1 MPTNDSPLPFWELTL
16 TYMSTFLHRIGRFA
30 FGRPWAVLGAW
41 LALIAVV
48 AGLLALNPP
57 KISNEMRIDGTPAQ
71 QVIDQLAAEMP
82 EMAGGQGMIA
92 FAAPQGQ
99 RVDTGPNHAA
109 LVAAVDAVSRADHV
123 IDARELA
130 QQEMAKGPASPTLT
144 AGAAIARVEQQLP
157 RPDSTAVPLTVNGA
171 PVPGVV
177 VSADGQTALY
187 QFQFD
192 KQTTDLP
199 SGAVEHTIDAA
210 KQAVANTDLEVLPS
224 ASMVQ
229 MPEIV
234 GAGEVIGVLV
244 AALVLVITLGSLVA
258 AGLPLATALT
268 SVAVGVGGTFLFSH
282 LFTVQS
288 VTAVLALMLG
298 LAVGIDY
305 SMFIVNRQRRLIL
318 DQRLSAADAAARAVG
333 TSGSAVVFAG
343 TTVVIALVAL
353 SVAGIA
359 MLTTMALAAAAT
371 VIVAV
376 LAALTI
382 LPALLGLVGER
393 VCSTKARDDAARNAA
408 AEGNH
413 RFAGAWVGAVL
424 RHRVPV
430 AIAGV
435 ALAAVLALP
444 ALNISL
450 GLPAGSSYNQGT
462 AQRDSY
468 DLVAT
473 HYGDGFNG
481 PLVVVAQPAP
491 GRGALGGAE
500 ITDVYTDLRSL
511 PGVES
516 VSLQKVS
523 DAGDA
528 AVFSVVPASGPT
540 DEATAQLVRDIREL
554 KGPLSDLRDV
564 DLGVTGIAAMGIDTT
579 ARISSAIPL
588 YIGVVVGLSLVVLTV
603 VFRSIAV
610 PVKATAGFL
619 LSILATFGATTALFQ
634 WGWLQQLF
642 GLSATGPILS
652 LLPIIVTGVLY
663 GLAMD
668 YEVFLVS
675 SMKEAFVH
683 GRRGDEAVTEGFTQ
697 AARVVA
703 AAGVIM
709 MAVFVGF
716 VFNADPM
723 IKQIGFALAFGV
735 FFDAFVIRMTMVP
748 AVMSLLADRAWWLPK
763 RLQQILPDLDIEGE
777 KLNRALSEESSGT
790 RMSSGNNATA

>member
-1 MPTNDSPLPFWELTL
+1 
-16 TYMSTFLHRIGRFA
+16 MSTFLHRLGRFA
-30 FGRPWAVLGAW
+30 FTRPWAVLGVW

-48 AGLLALNPP
+48 AGLLVVNPP
-57 KISNEMRIDGTPAQ
+57 KISNEMRINGTPAQ
-71 QVIDQLAAEMP
+71 EVIDQLGAEMP

-92 FAAPQGQ
+92 FAAPDGQ
-99 RVDTGPNHAA
+99 RVDQGANLAA
-109 LVAAVDAVSRADHV
+109 LMSAVDAVSHADHV
-123 IDARELA
+123 IDPRALAQEELA
-130 QQEMAKGPASPTLT
+130 KGASSPTLT
-144 AGAAIARVEQQLP
+144 AGAAIARIQHQLP
-157 RPDSTAVPLTVNGA
+157 PPADSPTPLTVNGQQ
-171 PVPGVV
+171 VPGVV
-177 VSADGQTALY
+177 VSADGQTALF

-192 KQTTDLP
+192 EQTSDLP
-199 SGAVEHTIDAA
+199 TGAVEHTVSAA
-210 KQAVANTDLEVLPS
+210 ETAVADTGLQVLPS
-224 ASMVQ
+224 ASMAQ
-229 MPEIV
+229 LPEIV
-234 GAGEVIGVLV
+234 GAGEVIGVMV

-282 LFTVQS
+282 LFTMQS
-288 VTAVLALMLG
+288 ITAVLALMLG

-305 SMFIVNRQRRLIL
+305 AMFIVNRQRRLIL
-318 DQRLSAADAAARAVG
+318 DQGLTAPDAAARAVG

-343 TTVVIALVAL
+343 TTVVIALAAL
-353 SVAGIA
+353 SVAGIPL
-359 MLTTMALAAAAT
+359 LTTMALAAAAT

-393 VCSTKARDDAARNAA
+393 ICSDKARAQVSDGVGA
-408 AEGNH
+408 H

-435 ALAAVLALP
+435 LLTGVLAVP
-444 ALNISL
+444 ALGMHL
-450 GLPAGSSYNQGT
+450 GLPAGSSYNEGT
-462 AQRDSY
+462 PQRAGY
-468 DLVAT
+468 DVVAE

-481 PLVVVAQPAP
+481 PLVVVAEPSTADTLTDAQVA
-491 GRGALGGAE
+491 
-500 ITDVYTDLRSL
+500 DVYTDLRRL
-511 PGVES
+511 DGVQA
-516 VSLQKVS
+516 VNMQMVS
-523 DAGDA
+523 DNSDKAI
-528 AVFSVVPASGPT
+528 FSVVPTAGPT
-540 DEATAQLVRDIREL
+540 DQATADLVRDIRDHT
-554 KGPLSDLRDV
+554 GPLADV
-564 DLGVTGIAAMGIDTT
+564 HDVNLGVTGITAMGIDISD
-579 ARISSAIPL
+579 RIASAIPL
-588 YIGVVVGLSLVVLTV
+588 YIGVVVGLSLLVLMV

-610 PVKATAGFL
+610 PVKATVGFL

-675 SMKEAFVH
+675 SMKEAHVH
-683 GRRGDEAVTEGFTQ
+683 GHSGDAAVTHGFTQ
-697 AARVVA
+697 AARVVTA
-703 AAGVIM
+703 AAVIM

-735 FFDAFVIRMTMVP
+735 FIDAFVVRMTMVP
-748 AVMSLLADRAWWLPK
+748 AVMSLLGDRAWWLPK
-763 RLQQILPDLDIEGE
+763 RLDRRLPDLDIEGQ
-777 KLNRALSEESSGT
+777 KLNRTLEHERIT
-790 RMSSGNNATA
+790 V

>member
-1 MPTNDSPLPFWELTL
+1 
-16 TYMSTFLHRIGRFA
+16 MSTFLHRLGRSA
-30 FGRPWAVLGAW
+30 YARPWAVLGVW
-41 LALIAVV
+41 LALIGVV
-48 AGLLALNPP
+48 AGLLVVNPP
-57 KISNEMRIDGTPAQ
+57 KISNEMRINGTPAQ
-71 QVIDQLAAEMP
+71 EVIDQLGAEMP

-92 FAAPQGQ
+92 FAAPDGQ
-99 RVDTGPNHAA
+99 RVDQGANLAA
-109 LVAAVDAVSRADHV
+109 LLSAVDAVSHADHV
-123 IDARELA
+123 IDPRALAQEELA
-130 QQEMAKGPASPTLT
+130 KGASSPTLT
-144 AGAAIARVEQQLP
+144 AGAAIARIQHQLP
-157 RPDSTAVPLTVNGA
+157 PPVDAPMPLTLNGQQ
-171 PVPGVV
+171 VPGVV
-177 VSADGQTALY
+177 VSADGQTALF

-192 KQTTDLP
+192 EQTQDLP
-199 SGAVEHTIDAA
+199 TGAVEHTVDAA
-210 KQAVANTDLEVLPS
+210 EAAVADTDLQVLPS
-224 ASMVQ
+224 ASMAQ
-229 MPEIV
+229 LPEIV
-234 GAGEVIGVLV
+234 GAGEVIGVMV

-282 LFTVQS
+282 LFTMQS
-288 VTAVLALMLG
+288 ITAVLALMLG

-305 SMFIVNRQRRLIL
+305 AMFIVNRQRRLIL
-318 DQRLSAADAAARAVG
+318 DQGLSAADAAARAVG

-353 SVAGIA
+353 SVAGIPL
-359 MLTTMALAAAAT
+359 LTTMALAAAAT

-376 LAALTI
+376 LAALSI

-393 VCSTKARDDAARNAA
+393 ICTDKSRAQVSDGAGT
-408 AEGNH
+408 H

-435 ALAAVLALP
+435 LLTGVLAVP
-444 ALNISL
+444 ALGMHL
-450 GLPAGSSYNQGT
+450 GLPAGSSYNEGT
-462 AQRDSY
+462 PQRASY
-468 DLVAT
+468 DMVAD

-481 PLVVVAQPAP
+481 PLVVVAEPRAADMLTDAQIA
-491 GRGALGGAE
+491 
-500 ITDVYTDLRSL
+500 DVYTDLRRL
-511 PGVES
+511 DGVQA
-516 VSLQKVS
+516 VTMQMVS
-523 DAGDA
+523 DNSDKAI
-528 AVFSVVPASGPT
+528 FSVVPTAGPT
-540 DEATAQLVRDIREL
+540 DEATADLVRGIRDHA
-554 KGPLSDLRDV
+554 GPLADVNDV
-564 DLGVTGIAAMGIDTT
+564 DLGVTGITAMGIDISD
-579 ARISSAIPL
+579 RIADAIPL
-588 YIGVVVGLSLVVLTV
+588 YIGVVVGLSLLVLMV

-675 SMKEAFVH
+675 SMKEAHVH
-683 GRRGDEAVTEGFTQ
+683 GHHGDAAVTHGFTQ

-703 AAGVIM
+703 AAAVIM

-735 FFDAFVIRMTMVP
+735 FIDAFVVRMTMVP
-748 AVMSLLADRAWWLPK
+748 AVMSLLGDRAWWLPTPLA
-763 RLQQILPDLDIEGE
+763 RRIPDLDIEGE
-777 KLNRALSEESSGT
+777 KLNRALDRDAGVT
-790 RMSSGNNATA
+790 V

>member
-1 MPTNDSPLPFWELTL
+1 
-16 TYMSTFLHRIGRFA
+16 MSIFLHRLGRFA
-30 FGRPWAVLGAW
+30 FARPWAVLGAW

-48 AGLLALNPP
+48 VGLLAVNPP
-57 KISNEMRIDGTPAQ
+57 RISNEMRIDGTPAQ
-71 QVIDQLAAEMP
+71 QVIDQLAAELP

-92 FAAPQGQ
+92 FAAPDGQ
-99 RVDTGPNHAA
+99 RVDEGGNQAA
-109 LVAAVDAVSRADHV
+109 LLAAVDAVSKTDHV
-123 IDARELA
+123 LDPRAAAQAELA
-130 QQEMAKGPASPTLT
+130 KGATSPTLT
-144 AGAAIARVEQQLP
+144 AMAAITRVQHQLP
-157 RPDSTAVPLTVNGA
+157 PPANAPAPLTVDGQ

-177 VSADGQTALY
+177 ISADGQAALY

-192 KQTTDLP
+192 EQTPELP
-199 SGAVEHTIDAA
+199 AGVVERTVDAA
-210 KQAVANTDLEVLPS
+210 EQAVANTDLEVLPS
-224 ASMVQ
+224 AAMAQV
-229 MPEIV
+229 PEIV
-234 GAGEVIGVLV
+234 GAGEVIGLMV
-244 AALVLVITLGSLVA
+244 AALVLVITLGSLVG

-282 LFTVQS
+282 LFTMQS

-305 SMFIVNRQRRLIL
+305 AMFIVNRQRRLIL
-318 DQRLSAADAAARAVG
+318 DQGLSAADAAARAVG

-353 SVAGIA
+353 SVAGIPL
-359 MLTTMALAAAAT
+359 LTTMALAAAAT
-371 VIVAV
+371 VVVAV

-393 VCSTKARDDAARNAA
+393 ICSAKARTTQA
-408 AEGNH
+408 AEVGNAT
-413 RFAGAWVGAVL
+413 FAAAWVGAVV

-435 ALAAVLALP
+435 VLTAVMALP
-444 ALNISL
+444 ALGMQL
-450 GLPAGSSYNQGT
+450 GLPAGSSYNEGT
-462 AQRDSY
+462 PQRDSY
-468 DLVAT
+468 DLVST
-473 HYGDGFNG
+473 HYGAGYNG
-481 PLVVVAQPAP
+481 PLVVVAEPVA
-491 GRGALGGAE
+491 GRDTLAE
-500 ITDVYTDLRSL
+500 PEIVNVYSDLSVL

-523 DAGDA
+523 DTSDA
-528 AVFSVVPASGPT
+528 AIFSVVPTGGPT
-540 DEATAQLVRDIREL
+540 DEATDTLVRDIRDHA
-554 KGPLSDLRDV
+554 GPLADARDV
-564 DLGVTGIAAMGIDTT
+564 DLGVTGITAMGIDTT
-579 ARISSAIPL
+579 DRIAGAVPL
-588 YIGVVVGLSLVVLTV
+588 YIGVVIGLSLLVLLV

-610 PVKATAGFL
+610 PVQAPGGFL

-642 GLSATGPILS
+642 GISATGPILS

-675 SMKEAFVH
+675 SMTEAHVH
-683 GRRGDEAVTEGFTQ
+683 GSRGDAAVVRGFTQ
-697 AARVVA
+697 AARVVTA
-703 AAGVIM
+703 AAVIM

-735 FFDAFVIRMTMVP
+735 FVDAFIVRMTMVP
-748 AVMSLLADRAWWLPK
+748 AVMSLLGDRAWWLPQ
-763 RLQQILPDLDIEGE
+763 RLQRTLPDLDIEGE
-777 KLNRALSEESSGT
+777 KLNRVLRAEQSGERIAL
-790 RMSSGNNATA
+790 

>member
-1 MPTNDSPLPFWELTL
+1 
-16 TYMSTFLHRIGRFA
+16 MSTYLHRLGRLAFA
-30 FGRPWAVLGAW
+30 RPWAVLGVW

-48 AGLLALNPP
+48 AGLLVVNPP
-57 KISNEMRIDGTPAQ
+57 KISNEMRINGTPAQ
-71 QVIDQLAAEMP
+71 EVIDQLGAEMP

-92 FAAPQGQ
+92 FAAPDGQ
-99 RVDTGPNHAA
+99 RVDQGANLAA
-109 LVAAVDAVSRADHV
+109 LMSAVDAVAHADHV
-123 IDARELA
+123 IDPRALAQEELA
-130 QQEMAKGPASPTLT
+130 KGASSPTLT
-144 AGAAIARVEQQLP
+144 AGAAIARIQQQLP
-157 RPDSTAVPLTVNGA
+157 PPADAPAPLTVNGQQ
-171 PVPGVV
+171 VPGVV
-177 VSADGQTALY
+177 VSADGQTALF

-192 KQTTDLP
+192 KQTQDLP
-199 SGAVEHTIDAA
+199 TGTVEHTVEAA
-210 KQAVANTDLEVLPS
+210 ETAVTGTDLQVLPS
-224 ASMVQ
+224 ASMAQ

-234 GAGEVIGVLV
+234 GAGEVIGVMV

-282 LFTVQS
+282 LFTMQS
-288 VTAVLALMLG
+288 ITAVLALMLG

-305 SMFIVNRQRRLIL
+305 AMFIVNRQRRLIL
-318 DQRLSAADAAARAVG
+318 DQGLTAADAAARAVG

-353 SVAGIA
+353 SVAGIPL
-359 MLTTMALAAAAT
+359 LTTMALAAAAT

-393 VCSTKARDDAARNAA
+393 ICSDKARAQVADGA
-408 AEGNH
+408 GTH
-413 RFAGAWVGAVL
+413 RFADAWVGAVL

-430 AIAGV
+430 AIAG
-435 ALAAVLALP
+435 ALLTGVLAVP
-444 ALNISL
+444 ALGMHL
-450 GLPAGSSYNQGT
+450 GLPAGSSYNEGT
-462 AQRDSY
+462 PQRASY
-468 DLVAT
+468 DMVAE
-473 HYGDGFNG
+473 HYGNGFNG
-481 PLVVVAQPAP
+481 PLVVVAEPRAADTLTDAQIA
-491 GRGALGGAE
+491 
-500 ITDVYTDLRSL
+500 DVYTDLRRL
-511 PGVES
+511 DGVQA
-516 VSLQKVS
+516 VNMQMVS
-523 DAGDA
+523 DTSDKAI
-528 AVFSVVPASGPT
+528 FSVVPTAGPT
-540 DEATAQLVRDIREL
+540 DEATADLVRGIRDHT
-554 KGPLSDLRDV
+554 GPLADV
-564 DLGVTGIAAMGIDTT
+564 PDVELGVTGITAMGIDISD
-579 ARISSAIPL
+579 RIASAIPL
-588 YIGVVVGLSLVVLTV
+588 YIGVVVGLSLLVLMV

-675 SMKEAFVH
+675 SMKEAYVH
-683 GRRGDEAVTEGFTQ
+683 GHRGDAAVTHGFTQ
-697 AARVVA
+697 AARVVTA
-703 AAGVIM
+703 AAVIM

-735 FFDAFVIRMTMVP
+735 FIDAFVVRMTMVP
-748 AVMSLLADRAWWLPK
+748 AVMSLLGDRAWWLPK
-763 RLQQILPDLDIEGE
+763 RLERRLPDLDIEGE
-777 KLNRALSEESSGT
+777 KLNRALDHEAGVT
-790 RMSSGNNATA
+790 V